1 MVTLWITQKNIF
13 LSVFQRLSVQ
23 RKLHPVIYNLYVI
36 ISLTFWTNTED
47 NSETGLLLS
56 LNAPFDFHFTKFFE
70 FTSQDATRLWYNAYC
85 FIARKK
91 NTGVQISSHNLSSKV
106 NTVNNIK
113 QNENQTSILYPH
125 SVLQGDG
132 LSVQKRKPI
141 P

>member
-1 MVTLWITQKNIF
+1 MRAKNGYLVDYPKNIF

-36 ISLTFWTNTED
+36 ISLTLWTNTED
-47 NSETGLLLS
+47 NSEIGLLLS

-91 NTGVQISSHNLSSKV
+91 NTAVQISSHNLSSKV

-125 SVLQGDG
+125 SVLYRATD
-132 LSVQKRKPI
+132 
-141 P
+141 